1 MIRKNPKETSPK
13 EPIKTVPV
21 LEIEDIEYVE
31 IESNL
36 YAYVAYSANGPL
48 YISTNIESIKEY
60 SKRTKAKDVKYKK
73 IKFKL

>member
-21 LEIEDIEYVE
+21 LGIEDIEYVE

-36 YAYVAYSANGPL
+36 YAYVAYNANGPL